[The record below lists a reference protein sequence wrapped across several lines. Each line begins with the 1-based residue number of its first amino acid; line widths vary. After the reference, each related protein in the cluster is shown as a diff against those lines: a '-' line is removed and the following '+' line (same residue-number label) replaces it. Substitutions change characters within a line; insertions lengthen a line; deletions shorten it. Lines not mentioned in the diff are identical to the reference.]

1 MAKIKVDT
9 IGFTEVAKLKNA
21 ERLIRVGIGAVA
33 GGVLL
38 VAAGLKRITTTQEW
52 YATDNEHQKEILFN
66 MRNKFNEG
74 AEH

>member
-1 MAKIKVDT
+1 MAKIRIDT

-21 ERLIRVGIGAVA
+21 ERLIRVGIGVVT

-52 YATDNEHQKEILFN
+52 YATENEHQKDVLSN
-66 MRNKFNEG
+66 MRNNLNEG